1 MAEKVDAI
9 TGGQLTIEYFPN
21 GELGADADILRQ
33 MKANEIQLV
42 VCQTAPVVSFVPE
55 VAVFDLPMVFAKY
68 DGATID
74 KVLNGDSAFKA
85 DLGTAFNNNGF
96 QLLGTLQNATY
107 RLTTANKELKTLADF
122 NSLQIRTMENPNHM
136 AFWTAIGAQ
145 PTPMAW
151 NEVYFALQS
160 GNIAAQ
166 ENAADTCVGNN
177 LNEVQ
182 DYLAFTNHILYAN
195 MMIMNQE
202 AYDSLDPLYQEALGQ
217 AVAEAMAEIGAQL
230 ATIDADNKAELE
242 SRGMT
247 LIEYAPEFYDEVL
260 AVPGVVDLY
269 KSINEQIGGLGDT
282 LQEALANAGT
292 LSTAAAA
299 TIRDTEVLLGDTE
312 SLARSTGKNLDAG
325 TRQSLAGLSAALRQT
340 ARALAAAD
348 EVRAA
353 KTTITDIIED
363 TWRDYT
369 GEVNNLL
376 LMDVTAEPVSLT
388 DSRNPS
394 PDSIQ
399 VLLRTQEIKEAPA
412 EKAGEDA
419 GTKESTTFWERVGQM
434 FRDFWNAIAGVF
446 H

>member
-1 MAEKVDAI
+1 MKKITAMLLAGAMMLSLAACGGGSTPAASTPAASTPAASTPAASTPASDADYSSLDKVELIGADSTGKGAAGQLFGELVAEKVDQI
-9 TGGQLTIEYFPN
+9 TGGQMTIEYFPN

-85 DLGTAFNNNGF
+85 DLGKAFNNGGF
-96 QLLGTLQNATY
+96 ELLGILQNATY

-122 NSLQIRTMENPNHM
+122 NSLQIRTMENQNHM

-166 ENAADTCVGNN
+166 ENAADTCVGSN

-182 DYLAFTNHILYAN
+182 KYLAFTNHILYAN
-195 MMIMNQE
+195 MMIMNQD
-202 AYDSLDPLYQEALGQ
+202 AYNDLDPLYQQALNQ
-217 AVAEAMAEIGAQL
+217 AVTEAMAEIGAQL

-260 AVPGVVDLY
+260 AVPGVVELY
-269 KSINEQIGGLGDT
+269 KSIDSSIGGLGTT
-282 LQEALANAGT
+282 LQEALANA
-292 LSTAAAA
+292 
-299 TIRDTEVLLGDTE
+299 
-312 SLARSTGKNLDAG
+312 
-325 TRQSLAGLSAALRQT
+325 
-340 ARALAAAD
+340 
-348 EVRAA
+348 
-353 KTTITDIIED
+353 
-363 TWRDYT
+363 
-369 GEVNNLL
+369 
-376 LMDVTAEPVSLT
+376 
-388 DSRNPS
+388 
-394 PDSIQ
+394 
-399 VLLRTQEIKEAPA
+399 
-412 EKAGEDA
+412 
-419 GTKESTTFWERVGQM
+419 
-434 FRDFWNAIAGVF
+434 
-446 H
+446 